1 MRKPGYSKAHRM
13 GPPDFH
19 STAHMERAMKVTASH
34 ERRLGPRLI
43 ALFID
48 AGFMRS
54 WPLEW
59 TPAGLK
65 ARKDTFR
72 G

>member
-1 MRKPGYSKAHRM
+1 
-13 GPPDFH
+13 
-19 STAHMERAMKVTASH
+19 MKVTALH
-34 ERRLGPRLI
+34 ESKLGPRLI

-48 AGFMRS
+48 AGFIS
-54 WPLEW
+54 AWPLEW

-65 ARKDTFR
+65 ARKETFR